1 MVESMSTL
9 FLSKTEVSSLL
20 SLETAYAAS
29 EEAFRLVGTGKMTV
43 THNASVFTDSS
54 HDNLFG
60 SMCVHWPGKR
70 SWGSNGSICSLG
82 NSKAI
87 LP

>member
-29 EEAFRLVGTGKMTV
+29 EEAFGWWVPEK
-43 THNASVFTDSS
+43 
-54 HDNLFG
+54 
-60 SMCVHWPGKR
+60 
-70 SWGSNGSICSLG
+70 
-82 NSKAI
+82 
-87 LP
+87 